1 MLLREK
7 LTNPNSHAILELL
20 KEEFVIF
27 IKGRGVLEPL
37 RFDISKP
44 CIGIIT
50 SKKILPFIKQEPAF
64 QPASETPS
72 EILKSVEKSLVNR
85 YEGFFLTPPGDFPE
99 AYITSVITEDDQA
112 RLNQLSICPFPY
124 EVLSN
129 ILPLAFTSSFWKE
142 KLVWGCI
149 LYPDDESCI
158 LLLGTYEDCNV
169 KVERRGDSISIS
181 AADTPS
187 SDQCPAPTNL
197 TAVEGLIKLIR
208 DSLK

>member
-7 LTNPNSHAILELL
+7 LTNPNSHAILKVL
-20 KEEFVIF
+20 KRNFHF
-27 IKGRGVLEPL
+27 RGRGVLEPL

-149 LYPDDESCI
+149 LYPDNESCI
-158 LLLGTYEDCNV
+158 LLLGTYEDCDV
-169 KVERRGDSISIS
+169 KVERKGNCIRIS
-181 AADTPS
+181 AADTLS
-187 SDQCPAPTNL
+187 ADQCPAPTNP

>member
-1 MLLREK
+1 MLLGEK
-7 LTNPNSHAILELL
+7 LTNPNSHAILKVL
-20 KEEFVIF
+20 KRNFHF
-27 IKGRGVLEPL
+27 RGRGVLEPL

-85 YEGFFLTPPGDFPE
+85 YEGFFLNPPGDFPE

-129 ILPLAFTSSFWKE
+129 ILPLAFTGSFWKE

-149 LYPDDESCI
+149 LYPDNESCI
-158 LLLGTYEDCNV
+158 LLLGTYEDCDV
-169 KVERRGDSISIS
+169 KVERKGNCIRIA
-181 AADTPS
+181 AADTLS
-187 SDQCPAPTNL
+187 ADQCPAPTNL
-197 TAVEGLIKLIR
+197 AAVEGLIKLIR

>member
-1 MLLREK
+1 M
-7 LTNPNSHAILELL
+7 TNPNSHAILKVL
-20 KEEFVIF
+20 KRNFHF
-27 IKGRGVLEPL
+27 RGREVLEPL

-149 LYPDDESCI
+149 LYPDNESCI
-158 LLLGTYEDCNV
+158 LLLGTYEDCDV
-169 KVERRGDSISIS
+169 KVERRGDRILIS
-181 AADTPS
+181 AKDATNNGREKGVCADE
-187 SDQCPAPTNL
+187 CPNKNIPVL
-197 TAVEGLIKLIR
+197 GLVKLIR

>member
-1 MLLREK
+1 M
-7 LTNPNSHAILELL
+7 TNPNSHAILKVL
-20 KEEFVIF
+20 KRNFHF
-27 IKGRGVLEPL
+27 RGRGVLEPL

-112 RLNQLSICPFPY
+112 RLDQLSVCPFPY

-149 LYPDDESCI
+149 LYPDNESCI
-158 LLLGTYEDCNV
+158 LLLGTYEDCDV
-169 KVERRGDSISIS
+169 KVERKGNCIRIA
-181 AADTPS
+181 AADTLS
-187 SDQCPAPTNL
+187 ADQCPAPTNL
-197 TAVEGLIKLIR
+197 TAVEGLIKLIK

>member
-1 MLLREK
+1 MLLGEK
-7 LTNPNSHAILELL
+7 LTNPNSHAILKVL
-20 KEEFVIF
+20 KRNFHF
-27 IKGRGVLEPL
+27 RGRGVLEPL

-85 YEGFFLTPPGDFPE
+85 YEGFFLNPPGDFPE

-112 RLNQLSICPFPY
+112 RLDQLSVCPFPY

-149 LYPDDESCI
+149 LYPDNESCI
-158 LLLGTYEDCNV
+158 LLLGTYEDCDV
-169 KVERRGDSISIS
+169 KVERKGNCIRIS

>member
-7 LTNPNSHAILELL
+7 LTNPNSHAILKVL
-20 KEEFVIF
+20 KRNFHF
-27 IKGRGVLEPL
+27 RGRGVLEPL

-85 YEGFFLTPPGDFPE
+85 YEGFFLNPPGDFPE

-149 LYPDDESCI
+149 LYPDNESCI
-158 LLLGTYEDCNV
+158 LLLGTYEDCDV
-169 KVERRGDSISIS
+169 KVERKGNCIRIA
-181 AADTPS
+181 AADTLS
-187 SDQCPAPTNL
+187 ADQCPAPTNL

>member
-1 MLLREK
+1 MLLGEK
-7 LTNPNSHAILELL
+7 LTNPNSHAIL
-20 KEEFVIF
+20 KVSKRNFHF
-27 IKGRGVLEPL
+27 RGRGVLEPL

-85 YEGFFLTPPGDFPE
+85 YEGFFLNPPGDFPE

-112 RLNQLSICPFPY
+112 RLDQLSICPFPY

-142 KLVWGCI
+142 KLVWGCV
-149 LYPDDESCI
+149 LYPDNESCI
-158 LLLGTYEDCNV
+158 LLLGTYEDCDV
-169 KVERRGDSISIS
+169 KVERKGNCIRIA
-181 AADTPS
+181 AADTLS
-187 SDQCPAPTNL
+187 ADQCPAPTNL
-197 TAVEGLIKLIR
+197 TAVEGLIKLIK

>member
-1 MLLREK
+1 M
-7 LTNPNSHAILELL
+7 
-20 KEEFVIF
+20 
-27 IKGRGVLEPL
+27 EPL

-112 RLNQLSICPFPY
+112 RLNQLSICPFPH

-129 ILPLAFTSSFWKE
+129 ILPLAFTGSFWKE

-158 LLLGTYEDCNV
+158 LLLGTYEDCDV
-169 KVERRGDSISIS
+169 KVERKGNCIRIA
-181 AADTPS
+181 AADTLS
-187 SDQCPAPTNL
+187 ADQCPAPTNL
-197 TAVEGLIKLIR
+197 TAVEGLIKLIK